1 MDGEKKCCVG
11 KGDNFGRFVGVVDG
25 KGNIAID
32 GRGDVVAWK
41 IDQPQIGVTVTPTC
55 KDGSIGVRDGNHGVG
70 EDCFA
75 SCVTSWPM
83 ERREVLPSAGKRCAW
98 HADGGS

>member
-1 MDGEKKCCVG
+1 MGE
-11 KGDNFGRFVGVVDG
+11 GDNFGWFVGVVDG

-32 GRGDVVAWK
+32 GRGDVVVRK
-41 IDQPQIGVTVTPTC
+41 IDKPQIGVRSRRP
-55 KDGSIGVRDGNHGVG
+55 VRMVLLVCVMETMDLVKTALHP
-70 EDCFA
+70 A
-75 SCVTSWPM
+75 SQSWPM